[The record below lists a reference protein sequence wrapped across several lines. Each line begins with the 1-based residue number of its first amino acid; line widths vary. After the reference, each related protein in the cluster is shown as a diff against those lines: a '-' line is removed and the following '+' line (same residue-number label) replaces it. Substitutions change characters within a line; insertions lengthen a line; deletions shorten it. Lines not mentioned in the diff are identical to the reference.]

1 MSYSWDFDAPT
12 GVFKN
17 RELSSDVYEN
27 ALANSVAMRFMEVQD
42 EFGKNKGE
50 SLTFTRMTHIT
61 EPSSAQ
67 LTELLPIP
75 EVAFSMATSS
85 FTIAEYGVA
94 VPYTG
99 KLEMLSKF
107 NIENI
112 VHKTLM
118 EQQRLVLDS
127 LALTSMKLANT
138 KYVPTSATG
147 STITYNSTPSGTAV
161 AQLAF
166 FHIEEISQLLYDTL
180 LVPYFEGES
189 YMGIFRGK
197 TLMTV
202 RRDAQF
208 LGWNQYT
215 NPGMKAKGEI
225 GMVERI
231 RFVET
236 NHSHANALP
245 DAGSNNLGTGLVFG
259 SDFAGMI
266 EAETPHLRAALPG
279 NFGRFKSIAWYGL
292 MGFNIIWPGTGT
304 TAASNAGFVRG
315 LHVTSA

>member
-1 MSYSWDFDAPT
+1 MAYSWDFDAPT

-17 RELSSDVYEN
+17 RELSADVYEN
-27 ALANSVAMRFMEVQD
+27 ALANSVAMRFVEIQS

-50 SLTFTRMTHIT
+50 SLTFTRLTNIT
-61 EPSSAQ
+61 EPASAT
-67 LTELLPIP
+67 LSELVPIP
-75 EVAFSMATSS
+75 EVAFSMATSA
-85 FTIAEYGVA
+85 FTISEYGVA

-118 EQQRLVLDS
+118 EQQRLVMDS
-127 LALTSMKLANT
+127 LALTSMKLTNV
-138 KYVPTSATG
+138 KYVPNAATTS
-147 STITYNSTPSGTAV
+147 SITYNSTPSGTAV

-166 FHIEEISQLLYDTL
+166 FHIEDISSLMYDTL
-180 LVPYFEGES
+180 LIPYFEGES
-189 YMGIFRGK
+189 YMAIFRAK
-197 TLMTV
+197 TLTSV
-202 RRDAQF
+202 RRDSQF
-208 LGWNQYT
+208 VAWNQYT
-215 NPGMKAKGEI
+215 NPGAKVKGEI
-225 GMVERI
+225 GQVERI
-231 RFVET
+231 KFIET

-245 DAGSNNLGTGLVFG
+245 DAGSNAFGTGVVFG
-259 SDFAGMI
+259 SDYVGMI

-292 MGFNIIWPGTGT
+292 MGFNIIWPGSGT

-315 LHVTSA
+315 VHVTSA